1 METVPNQRTITTK
14 KEPCSK
20 AVQPHSTE
28 IYLKALEIAMSSLT
42 PNAFKMWVYL
52 GKNQNNYTFALSKV
66 DTLKWCGFSKN
77 TYTTVFKEL
86 EDKGFLVKAK
96 DNSNHYD
103 FYELP
108 KEEEEEQPTITIH
121 KTINKQPEE
130 KHFIF

>member
-20 AVQPHSTE
+20 AAAEHYTA
-28 IYLKALEIAMSSLT
+28 INLKALELAMSSLT

-121 KTINKQPEE
+121 KTVNKQPEE